1 MESTIVGPFM
11 EPVYIIG
18 AGAIGKVLAVCPGNN
33 GKKVVL
39 LRGSVDNGETHKENI
54 CVTLPSQ
61 ETIEAEVT
69 IDTLSNYRSLEGL
82 IVLCNKSFG
91 NAALADALK
100 DKIGGSPVI
109 LLQNG
114 LGVEQVF
121 MSFPTVYR
129 CVLFVTSQPVS
140 STKLNFKPVAVSPIG
155 RVIGGDET
163 SLGHI
168 AAVLNTQYF
177 GFRPERNIQPIIW
190 KKAIINSVFNSV
202 CPLLDTDNGIFHRNP
217 QALQIAES
225 LVTESLCVA
234 EEQGIHLNR
243 AEVMDSILL
252 ISRSS
257 DGQFISTLQDIR
269 NHRPTEIA
277 TLNLAIAGMAATKL
291 DIIQTLLLGKLTL
304 LKSQFGSRQGSII

>member
-1 MESTIVGPFM
+1 M
-11 EPVYIIG
+11 EPIYIIG
-18 AGAIGKVLAVCPGNN
+18 AGAIGKVLAVCLSND

-39 LRGSVDNGETHKENI
+39 LRGSVDNGESHKENI
-54 CVTLPSQ
+54 RVMLASQ
-61 ETIEAEVT
+61 EIIEAEVT

-82 IVLCNKSFG
+82 VVLCNKSYG

-100 DKIGGSPVI
+100 DKIGCSPVV

-121 MSFPTVYR
+121 MGFPSVYR
-129 CVLFVTSQPVS
+129 CVLFATSQPVS
-140 STKLNFKPVAVSPIG
+140 ATRLNFKPVAVSPIG
-155 RVIGGDET
+155 RIIGGDET

-168 AAVLNTQYF
+168 AALLNTPYF
-177 GFRPERNIQPIIW
+177 GFRAERDIQPVIW
-190 KKAIINSVFNSV
+190 KKAIVNSVFNSV

-225 LVTESLCVA
+225 LVAECLRVA
-234 EEQGIHLNR
+234 EGQGINLSL
-243 AEVMDSILL
+243 AEVMDSLLL

-277 TLNLAIAGMAATKL
+277 TLNLAIAGMAATEQA
-291 DIIQTLLLGKLTL
+291 ISQILLLGQLTL
-304 LKSQFGSRQGSII
+304 LKSQL

>member
-1 MESTIVGPFM
+1 M

-18 AGAIGKVLAVCPGNN
+18 AGAIGKVLAVCLSNDR
-33 GKKVVL
+33 KKVVL
-39 LRGSVDNGETHKENI
+39 LRGSVDNGESRKENI
-54 CVTLPSQ
+54 RVMLASQ
-61 ETIEAEVT
+61 EIIETEVT
-69 IDTLSNYRSLEGL
+69 IATLSNYRSLEGL
-82 IVLCNKSFG
+82 IALCNKSYG

-100 DKIGGSPVI
+100 DKIGCSPVV

-114 LGVEQVF
+114 LGVEQAF
-121 MSFPTVYR
+121 MDFPSVYR
-129 CVLFVTSQPVS
+129 CVLFATSQPVS
-140 STKLNFKPVAVSPIG
+140 DTKLNFKPVAVSPIG

-168 AAVLNTQYF
+168 AALLNTPYF
-177 GFRPERNIQPIIW
+177 GFRAERDIQPIIW
-190 KKAIINSVFNSV
+190 KKAIVNSVFNSV

-225 LVTESLCVA
+225 LVAECLRVA
-234 EEQGIHLNR
+234 EGQGVNLSL
-243 AEVMDSILL
+243 AEVMDSLLL

-277 TLNLAIAGMAATKL
+277 TLNLAIAGMAATEQAV
-291 DIIQTLLLGKLTL
+291 IQTRLLGQLTL
-304 LKSQFGSRQGSII
+304 LKSQL

>member
-1 MESTIVGPFM
+1 MD
-11 EPVYIIG
+11 PVYIIG
-18 AGAIGKVLAVCPGNN
+18 AGAIGKVLAVCLANE

-39 LRGSVDNGETHKENI
+39 LRGSVDNGETHRENI
-54 CVTLPSQ
+54 HVTLPSQ

-69 IDTLSNYRSLEGL
+69 IDTFSNYRTLEGL

-91 NAALADALK
+91 NAALVNALK
-100 DKIGGSPVI
+100 DKIGGSPVV

-114 LGVEQVF
+114 LGVEQAF
-121 MSFPTVYR
+121 MGFPAVYR

-140 STKLNFKPVAVSPIG
+140 DTKLNFKPVAVSPIG

-163 SLGHI
+163 SLSHI
-168 AAVLNTQYF
+168 AAVLNTPYF
-177 GFRPERNIQPIIW
+177 GFRPERDIQPIIW
-190 KKAIINSVFNSV
+190 KKAIINCVFNSV

-217 QALQIAES
+217 EALQIAES
-225 LVTESLCVA
+225 LVTECLCVA
-234 EEQGIHLNR
+234 EKQGIHLNR
-243 AEVMDSILL
+243 AEVMDSLLL

-277 TLNLAIAGMAATKL
+277 TLNLAIAGMAATEQ

-304 LKSQFGSRQGSII
+304 LKSQLASRQRSII

>member
-1 MESTIVGPFM
+1 M

-18 AGAIGKVLAVCPGNN
+18 AGAIGKVLAVCLSND

-39 LRGSVDNGETHKENI
+39 LRGSVVNGESHKENI
-54 CVTLPSQ
+54 RVMLASQ
-61 ETIEAEVT
+61 EIIEAEVT

-82 IVLCNKSFG
+82 IVLCNKSYG

-100 DKIGGSPVI
+100 EKIGCSPVV

-121 MSFPTVYR
+121 MDFPSVYR
-129 CVLFVTSQPVS
+129 CVLFATSQPVS
-140 STKLNFKPVAVSPIG
+140 DTKLNFKPVAVSPIG

-168 AAVLNTQYF
+168 AALLNTPYF
-177 GFRPERNIQPIIW
+177 GFRAERDIRPIIW
-190 KKAIINSVFNSV
+190 KKAIVNSVFNSV

-225 LVTESLCVA
+225 LVAECLRVA
-234 EEQGIHLNR
+234 EGQGINLSL
-243 AEVMDSILL
+243 AEVMDSLLL

-269 NHRPTEIA
+269 NHRPAEIA
-277 TLNLAIAGMAATKL
+277 TLNLAIAGMAATEQA
-291 DIIQTLLLGKLTL
+291 IIQTLLLGQLTL
-304 LKSQFGSRQGSII
+304 LKSQS